1 MTHTIVVLGAT
12 GTVGSGITAELLTRG
27 HHVIAVARN
36 GARLQALADR
46 MNASD
51 RLTLI
56 ARSVANEFDASLLVQ
71 ALREQPRRVTA
82 VVASLRGPIESGRL
96 LQRSASDLLRA
107 LDQDVVTNFVAAKH
121 LLPLLA
127 DGGHGGL
134 YLMLGGPMGACAWS
148 GYGHLSVAAAS
159 LQMLTRVLREEAKDL
174 AVIVQQLQIGTPVR
188 SEANAECA
196 CPDWVGADQV
206 ARRVAALVE
215 HPNERVPIVELGAYG
230 GDQRLRAVTSRS
242 PS

>member
-1 MTHTIVVLGAT
+1 MTHTVAVLGAS
-12 GTVGSGITAELLTRG
+12 GTVGSSITAELLTRG

-46 MNASD
+46 TQAGE
-51 RLTLI
+51 RLTLL
-56 ARSVANEFDASLLVQ
+56 ARSVATEFDASLLAQ
-71 ALREQPRRVTA
+71 ALREQPRRITA
-82 VVASLRGPIESGRL
+82 VVASLRGPLDSGRL
-96 LQRSASDLLRA
+96 LDRSASDLLRA

-127 DGGHGGL
+127 DGGDGGL
-134 YLMLGGPMGACAWS
+134 YLMLGGPMGSCAWS

-174 AVIVQQLQIGTPVR
+174 PVTVQQLQIGTPIR
-188 SEANAECA
+188 SEANADCA

-206 ARRVAALVE
+206 ARRVAALIE
-215 HPNERVPIVELGAYG
+215 HPHQRVPIVELGAYA
-230 GDQRLRAVTSRS
+230 GDQRLRAV
-242 PS
+242 